1 MGIITNI
8 RLIQGMGIHANRN
21 ARSPSLNFRQYNL
34 IYGFNG
40 SGKSTLSRLF
50 SSLQAGEPHPR
61 LPEGCSYEVSLDDGA
76 AYGHPSN
83 PTGLEKRILVFN
95 ADYIE
100 QNLQWSAGIAN
111 PVFYIGAEQTGAA
124 AELTRIEDEI
134 TKTET
139 ARTLARATEK
149 AAEKTFATFKRERA
163 KSVASHLHLGSRKY
177 EAPTLAKDYDSW
189 KDDAGV
195 GLTEEE
201 LRAAEDTRRS
211 DEPMPAIELIA
222 FDEPSIGVAYRF
234 ISEICAQS
242 LAKIALDEVERYPA
256 ILMWLKQGHEFHK
269 ANEVEKCLYCGNVV
283 TSDRRA
289 QLDSALND
297 RVDEFIARLARTSDR
312 LNDLLGTLSRIE
324 KNVPSRDAIVSEV
337 RVGFGEARRDVEQA
351 VQETIKNLIGLQKV
365 LEAKQARPASPAD
378 LGRLA
383 SETDV
388 LESARKL
395 AGALLSIN
403 ELISLHNGTVANFNK
418 HKHDAE
424 IAIRRHFLL
433 EARGDYAKHLK
444 ELSTATLNVEA
455 KGRALEKLTLSAAE
469 LRRKIRAH
477 GPAATLINKL
487 IASYLGHGEL
497 TIHPIEEGYQLH
509 RHGTLITGTPSEGE
523 KTAIAISYFLSSIE
537 AENRK
542 LKDVIVVVDDPVSS
556 LDTKALNFACSLVR
570 GRLDKA
576 GQVIVM
582 THNLQCMNE
591 FRKGWKT
598 KARPAEGK
606 DPTATFLFIDVGI
619 PEGQTK
625 RTSTIVEMSKLLRE
639 YDSEYHFLFSHV
651 LRFIEKADAHDEHGY
666 MLPNVMRRVLDVF
679 LAFKCPGSSG
689 LSGQMAKLYS
699 DYPELDRD
707 KLTALERL
715 SQIESHSDNLDD
727 LLSFSSMTLEE
738 TRAAAKALIE
748 MMEHVDPKHLAG
760 VRKLCR

>member
-8 RLIQGMGIHANRN
+8 RSMQGMGIHADRN
-21 ARSPSLNFRQYNL
+21 ARSPSLNLRQYNL

-50 SSLQAGEPHPR
+50 SSLQAGAQHPR

-76 AYGHPSN
+76 VYGHPSN
-83 PTGLEKRILVFN
+83 SSGLEKRVLVFN

-100 QNLQWSAGIAN
+100 QNLQWSAGLAN
-111 PVFYIGAEQTGAA
+111 PVFYIGAEQAGAA

-139 ARTLARATEK
+139 ARTLALATEK
-149 AAEKTFATFKRERA
+149 AAEKNFATFKRERA
-163 KSVASHLHLGSRKY
+163 KAVASHLHLGSRKY
-177 EAPTLAKDYDSW
+177 EAPALSKDYESW

-201 LRAAEDTRRS
+201 LRAAEDTRRLE
-211 DEPMPAIELIA
+211 EPMPAIEPIA
-222 FDEPSIGVAYRF
+222 FDEASIGVAYRF

-242 LAKIALDEVERYPA
+242 LAKIALDEVERFPA
-256 ILMWLKQGHEFHK
+256 MLMWLKQGHEFHR
-269 ANEVEKCLYCGNVV
+269 ANDIEKCLYCGNLVS
-283 TSDRRA
+283 SDRRT
-289 QLDSALND
+289 QLDAALDD

-312 LNDLLGTLSRIE
+312 LEDLLSTLSRIE
-324 KNVPSRDAIVSEV
+324 RAIPSRDALVSEV
-337 RVGFGEARRDVEQA
+337 REGFGDARKAVEQA
-351 VQETIKNLIGLQKV
+351 VEQTIKNLIGLREV
-365 LEAKQARPASPAD
+365 LEAKQARPASPVD
-378 LGRLA
+378 LGRLS
-383 SETDV
+383 SEAEV
-388 LESARKL
+388 VESAKL
-395 AGALLSIN
+395 LARALQAIN
-403 ELISLHNGTVANFNK
+403 ELIKSHNDTVANFNK

-433 EARGDYAKHLK
+433 EARGDFERHLK
-444 ELSTATLNVEA
+444 DLLTATRDIEA
-455 KGRALEKLTLSAAE
+455 KGQVLDQLTLGAAE
-469 LRRKIRAH
+469 LRQKIRAH
-477 GPAATLINKL
+477 GPAATVINKL
-487 IASYLGHGEL
+487 VASYLGHGEL
-497 TIHPIEEGYQLH
+497 TIHPIEQGYKLH
-509 RHGTLITGTPSEGE
+509 RHGTPITGTPSEGE
-523 KTAIAISYFLSSIE
+523 KTAIAISYFISSIE

-542 LKDVIVVVDDPVSS
+542 LRDVIVVVDDPVSS

-570 GRLDKA
+570 GRLEKA

-591 FRKGWKT
+591 FRKGWKS
-598 KARPAEGK
+598 KARPPEGK
-606 DPTATFLFIDVGI
+606 DPTATFLFIDVSI

-651 LRFIEKADAHDEHGY
+651 LRFIDKADAHDDHGY

-715 SQIESHSDNLDD
+715 AQIESHSDNLDD

-738 TRAAAKALIE
+738 TRAAAAALIE

>member
-8 RLIQGMGIHANRN
+8 RVMQGMGIHADRN
-21 ARSPSLNFRQYNL
+21 ARSPSLNLRRYNL
-34 IYGFNG
+34 VYGFNG

-50 SSLQAGEPHPR
+50 ASLQAGEPHPR
-61 LPEGCSYEVSLDDGA
+61 LPEGCSFEVSLADGG

-83 PTGLEKRILVFN
+83 PKGLEKRVLVFN

-100 QNLQWSAGIAN
+100 QNLKWSAGLAN
-111 PVFYIGAEQTGAA
+111 PVFYIGAEQAGAA

-134 TKTET
+134 SKTET
-139 ARTLARATEK
+139 ARTLALATEK

-163 KSVASHLHLGSRKY
+163 KSVASRLHLGSRKY
-177 EAPTLAKDYDSW
+177 EAPALAKDYESW
-189 KDDAGV
+189 RDDNGV
-195 GLTEEE
+195 GLTDEE
-201 LRAAEDTRRS
+201 LRAAEDTRRL
-211 DEPMPAIELIA
+211 DEPMPSIEPIV

-242 LAKIALDEVERYPA
+242 LAKIALDEIDRYPA
-256 ILMWLKQGHEFHK
+256 MLMWLKHGHEFHGS
-269 ANEVEKCLYCGNVV
+269 NGLENCLYCG
-283 TSDRRA
+283 SAIARERRA
-289 QLDSALND
+289 ELDSALD
-297 RVDEFIARLARTSDR
+297 DKVDEFIARLAKTSDR
-312 LNDLLGTLSRIE
+312 LNDLLLTLSNIE
-324 KNVPSRDAIVSEV
+324 KDIPSRDALVSEV
-337 RVGFGEARRDVEQA
+337 REGLGAAAKDASQA
-351 VQETIKNLIGLQKV
+351 VQETIKNLISLREV

-378 LGRLA
+378 VG
-383 SETDV
+383 
-388 LESARKL
+388 KL
-395 AGALLSIN
+395 APEVEVVGTATKLAEALRSIN
-403 ELISLHNGTVANFNK
+403 ELINLHNAAVVNFNK

-433 EARGDYAKHLK
+433 EARGDYESHLK
-444 ELSTATLNVEA
+444 TLSNATREVERM
-455 KGRALEKLTLSAAE
+455 GEALDRLRLSAAE
-469 LRRKIRAH
+469 LRRRIRAH
-477 GPAATLINKL
+477 GPAATMINKL
-487 IASYLGHGEL
+487 VASYLGHGEL
-497 TIHPIEEGYQLH
+497 TIQPIEEGYQLH
-509 RHGTLITGTPSEGE
+509 RHGTPITGTPSEGE

-537 AENRK
+537 AENRR

-576 GQVIVM
+576 GQVIVL
-582 THNLQCMNE
+582 THNLHCMNE
-591 FRKGWKT
+591 FRKGWKN
-598 KARPAEGK
+598 KARPPEGK

-639 YDSEYHFLFSHV
+639 YDSEYHFLFSHI
-651 LRFIEKADAHDEHGY
+651 LRFMEKAGAHDDHGY
-666 MLPNVMRRVLDVF
+666 MLPNIMRRVLDVF

-699 DYPELDRD
+699 DYPGLDRD

-738 TRAAAKALIE
+738 TRAAANALIE
-748 MMEHVDPKHLAG
+748 MMEQVDPKHLAG
-760 VRKLCR
+760 VRRLCS